1 MVVDLFLVYSFIK
14 RLVTPFNKWAAYKE
28 GIIDDKGNILI
39 KRKDFSKNAQKA
51 AFGNFDQMILN
62 LKKLLAKLPGGQT
75 KLASYASA
83 LWLIREQQRVEATN
97 YLTEESVEEDI
108 EKSLERFVEENGS
121 LIAEA
126 AKREIEEEP
135 TNNVGG
141 GNIAGLGVGPDG
153 EPGVSKKNQKKHK
166 KRIRDIMGTVNVKE
180 DAVAQAQLKARQA
193 SELDLMKDRQ
203 DKEKERIKLK
213 HASEAERQ
221 KAQDEVE
228 KEREKRKQERDKERA
243 AAKQQMGSAAG

>member
-14 RLVTPFNKWAAYKE
+14 RLVTPFNKWEAYKL
-28 GIIDDKGNILI
+28 GIIDEKGNILI
-39 KRKDFSKNAQKA
+39 KRKDFQKNNQKA
-51 AFGNFDQMILN
+51 AFGIFDQMILN
-62 LKKLLAKLPGGQT
+62 LKKLLAKLPGGST
-75 KLASYASA
+75 RLATYASA
-83 LWLIREQQRVEATN
+83 LWLIKEQQRIEATN
-97 YLTEESVEEDI
+97 YLTEESVEEDLDLA
-108 EKSLERFVEENGS
+108 LERFLEENGVI
-121 LIAEA
+121 IAEA
-126 AKREIEEEP
+126 AKREMEEEP
-135 TNNVGG
+135 VNNVGG

-166 KRIRDIMGTVNVKE
+166 KRIRDIMGTLNVKE

-193 SELDLMKDRQ
+193 SELELMKDRQ

-213 HASEAERQ
+213 HAAEAERQ

-243 AAKQQMGSAAG
+243 AAKQAMGSAAG